1 MIHTR
6 VGRIDGEDAESSEVA
21 SSFGGSM
28 MSDLPP
34 TTSATLDLDLY
45 IRLCGGRRGSLHAA
59 IALAQSRG
67 ELTTRHQA
75 SQENNCEGDMY
86 SVVGRMALAQHHAR
100 LEQVAQDGHV
110 PSSVGAA
117 SRSSS
122 ASQDGRCAEA
132 GEVRKKRVLGFI
144 LCGRST
150 SQEVVM
156 HYCSYVYDSLLK
168 AMRALVGAY
177 PLHCREVCFCSI
189 FFRPRIDAGSRHV
202 GS

>member
-34 TTSATLDLDLY
+34 TTSATLDPDLY
-45 IRLCGGRRGSLHAA
+45 IRLCGGRRGSF
-59 IALAQSRG
+59 
-67 ELTTRHQA
+67 
-75 SQENNCEGDMY
+75 
-86 SVVGRMALAQHHAR
+86 VGRMALAQQHAR